1 LSEYSRALFVPMQN
15 CRASSRLETVK
26 RILAVALLVTL
37 TAAAQAEPQAEP
49 SGVVT
54 ERKAQPKKKG
64 PRLRERETEGTEAAD
79 RFEADTVIKSK
90 YQLNGEQLEVDP
102 D

>member
-1 LSEYSRALFVPMQN
+1 MRAPRF
-15 CRASSRLETVK
+15 ARLAPAFF
-26 RILAVALLVTL
+26 ILLAPCPDHPPALAGELEAPAA
-37 TAAAQAEPQAEP
+37 TAALPTASPQAPARRKP
-49 SGVVT
+49 S
-54 ERKAQPKKKG
+54 KKG

>member
-1 LSEYSRALFVPMQN
+1 MTALS
-15 CRASSRLETVK
+15 
-26 RILAVALLVTL
+26 LLLLLSPPSIGTC
-37 TAAAQAEPQAEP
+37 QAEE
-49 SGVVT
+49 GVRSPVPAASPGK
-54 ERKAQPKKKG
+54 RARSQSRKKG